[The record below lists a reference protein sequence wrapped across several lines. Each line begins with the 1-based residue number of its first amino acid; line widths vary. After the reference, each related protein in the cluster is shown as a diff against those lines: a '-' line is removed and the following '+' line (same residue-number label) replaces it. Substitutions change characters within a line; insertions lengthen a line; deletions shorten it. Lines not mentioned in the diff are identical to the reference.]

1 MEEIKAEPPTLAPP
15 SRSFKKTART
25 RLIILHLL
33 KKIAL
38 IGVVIFVGVFLTII
52 LINRSVKGNPNYKP
66 QLDTNIRKGIERTIQ
81 LYEMENQQIYLL
93 PREERMAIT
102 DAMRQNLIEESGL
115 NEPYLIKNLIW
126 TFNALSFKWGG
137 LSFTNIA
144 PNPLFSKYGTR
155 FYLNDILLQYLPL
168 TMMLVSTSY
177 LALILIGL
185 PLALFLSQNKDRWYD
200 RLITI
205 IAPISSVPSWVL
217 GILLITIFAI
227 ELRWLPFGGT
237 LDIMPPTTKWGYI
250 PIILKH
256 MVLPC
261 LAIFLSLI
269 FQLIY
274 SWRTIFITFGNE
286 DYVELGKAVGLKPRQ
301 WQKKYLLRPSLP
313 YIITSFSL
321 LLISFWQLTMA
332 LETVF
337 SWKGIGW
344 LYINVGL
351 PHFWGLSMYPG
362 ELIIALQL
370 VVLFAYILGIVILML
385 DLAYV
390 LVDPRIRL
398 VQQESTFSPVVNHRK
413 NRRLQLK
420 NRNNSAQP
428 EYRITLVNKQNSLI
442 LSPPLKKN
450 RLSLFGSLK
459 SYVTSINKIV
469 STIWKYP
476 SAVIGQFI
484 IFLLIAGSLYAVIAL
499 PYEEIGTDWGRSIL
513 TGKPVIPRIAKPA
526 WINFF
531 RQDDYL
537 STLIMNSSNGDAI
550 KEAYLDEQGNH
561 HIDLIFE
568 FNYDYADF
576 PSEMSLYFTSKFQTK
591 NPFVNLTWITPE
603 GREFPLSG
611 TALIKSDDYILD
623 EHINARRIV
632 SANDKLKNWF
642 NFSRV
647 DTTPY
652 FYLLFADP
660 TSETPE
666 LVRGNYQLKVNGLAF
681 EAESDIDA
689 ELIILGQVYGAAG
702 TDNSRRDLLV
712 PLFWGMPIALVIGLG
727 GAISTTL
734 LSMALAAT
742 GVWFGGWVDELIQ
755 KMTEVNLILPFMAIG
770 VLAVAYLNVN
780 IWAILIV
787 MVLLNIFGSPLKSF
801 RSALLQVK
809 TAPYIE
815 AAQTYGA
822 KNIRIIFKYMVPK
835 IIPVLIPQL
844 VILIPSFVFLEATL
858 GLFNITTGLPTWG
871 TMIYQGLTAGALF
884 GSRYWVLEPLF
895 LLLITGFAFVL
906 LGTALEKILN
916 PRLMEK

>member
-1 MEEIKAEPPTLAPP
+1 MEDLKTEPLT
-15 SRSFKKTART
+15 SSSQT
-25 RLIILHLL
+25 RHSNRPGRNRQIFLHLI
-33 KKIAL
+33 KKAAL

-66 QLDTNIRKGIERTIQ
+66 QLDTNIRKGIDRTIQ

-115 NEPYLIKNLIW
+115 NEPYLIKNLKW
-126 TFNALSFKWGG
+126 TFNALGFKWGG

-168 TMMLVSTSY
+168 TMMLVSVSY

-185 PLALFLSQNKDRWYD
+185 PLALNLSQNKDRWYD

-217 GILLITIFAI
+217 GILLIAIFAV

-237 LDIMPPTTKWGYI
+237 LDTIPPATKWGYI

-269 FQLIY
+269 FQLVY
-274 SWRTIFITFGNE
+274 SWRTIFLTFGNE

-301 WQKKYLLRPSLP
+301 WRKKYLLRPSLP

-321 LLISFWQLTMA
+321 ILISFWQLTMA

-337 SWKGIGW
+337 NWKGIGW

-370 VVLFAYILGIVILML
+370 VVLFAYILGIVIFML

-398 VQQESTFSPVVNHRK
+398 VQQEPTFSPLVNRK
-413 NRRLQLK
+413 NRQLQVK
-420 NRNNSAQP
+420 NRAYSSKLEYTSTKLSKHKP
-428 EYRITLVNKQNSLI
+428 EALSLPI
-442 LSPPLKKN
+442 KKT
-450 RLSLFGSLK
+450 RVSLFGSIK
-459 SYVTSINKIV
+459 SITKSIGNVV
-469 STIWKYP
+469 STTWKYP
-476 SAVIGQFI
+476 SAVIGLVI

-499 PYEEIGTDWGRSIL
+499 PYEKIGTDWGRSIL

-526 WINFF
+526 WINIF
-531 RQDDYL
+531 RSEDYL
-537 STLIMNSSNGDAI
+537 STLILSSTNG
-550 KEAYLDEQGNH
+550 EADKVTYLDEQGNR
-561 HIDLIFE
+561 HIDLTFD
-568 FNYDYADF
+568 FYYDYADF
-576 PSEMSLYFTSKFQTK
+576 PSEMSLFFTSTFETK
-591 NPFVNLTWITPE
+591 NPFVNLTWITPD

-611 TALIKSDDYILD
+611 TALIRSDDYILD

-632 SANDKLKNWF
+632 SANEDLKSWF

-666 LVRGNYQLKVNGLAF
+666 LIRGNYKLKINGLAF
-681 EAESDIDA
+681 EGDSNFDA

-734 LSMALAAT
+734 ISMALAAT
-742 GVWFGGWVDELIQ
+742 GVWFGGWVDEIIQ
-755 KMTEVNLILPFMAIG
+755 KMTEINLILPFMAIG

-780 IWAILIV
+780 IWVIMIV
-787 MVLLNIFGSPLKSF
+787 MVFLNIFGSPLKSF
-801 RSALLQVK
+801 RSALLQIK
-809 TAPYIE
+809 SAPYIE
-815 AAQTYGA
+815 AAQAYGA

-858 GLFNITTGLPTWG
+858 GLFNINTGLPTWG

-884 GSRYWVLEPLF
+884 GSRYWVLEPLA

-916 PRLMEK
+916 PRLMEE